1 MKPRIVYLDRAS
13 IRATIRRP
21 AAEHEWIDYPAT
33 SAGDVV
39 ARLAGARIAISNKV
53 AITADV
59 MAQLPELKMIAVAA
73 TGTNN
78 VDLAAAKQHG
88 IVVSNI
94 RGYARRTVPEHA
106 LAMIFALSRN
116 LFAYRTS
123 VAAGEWQRSEQFCL
137 FQHPIRDLGDLTL
150 GIVGKG
156 SLGQSLGTLATALGM
171 RVIYAEHRHAATV
184 RPGYE
189 AFETVLEHA
198 DVISLHCPL
207 NDQTRHLFGAAELS
221 RMKAG
226 ALLINTSRGGL
237 VDEVALAAALRAGQL
252 GGAGFDVLSSE
263 PPVEGN
269 PLLAP
274 DLLAAPNF
282 LLTPHCAWASAPA
295 MQALADQL
303 VDNIEAFLAGRPQNV
318 VG

>member
-13 IRATIRRP
+13 IRATVRRP

-33 SAGDVV
+33 AAGDVV
-39 ARLAGARIAISNKV
+39 ARLTGARIAISNKV
-53 AITADV
+53 AITAEV

-78 VDLAAAKQHG
+78 VDLAAAKRYG

-106 LAMIFALSRN
+106 LAMIFALSRH

-156 SLGQSLGTLATALGM
+156 SLGQSLGALATALGM
-171 RVIYAEHRHAATV
+171 RVIYAEHRNAATV

-189 AFETVLEHA
+189 AFETVLTNA

-207 NDQTRHLFGAAELS
+207 NDQTQNLFGAAELS

-252 GGAGFDVLSSE
+252 GGAGFDVLSGE
-263 PPVEGN
+263 PPVDGN

-274 DLLAAPNF
+274 ELLAAPNF
-282 LLTPHCAWASAPA
+282 LLTPHCAWASQPA